1 MIIITAERF
10 DELLDQALAALPA
23 WVTARMD
30 NVIVTAAPWP
40 SAAQRERA
48 RRDGMLL
55 GLYEGVPLSRRGRGY
70 HLAPP
75 DRITLF
81 REALCWLA
89 ADEQDLV
96 RLIQRTIAHEIGHHF
111 GMSEEELRA
120 AGV

>member
-1 MIIITAERF
+1 MIMVTPEHF

-23 WVTARMD
+23 WVAVRMD
-30 NVIVTAAPWP
+30 NVVVAAAPWP

-48 RRDGMLL
+48 RRAGLIL
-55 GLYEGVPLSRRGRGY
+55 GLYEGIPLNRRGRGY

-81 REALCWLA
+81 REALQWLA
-89 ADEQDLV
+89 TDEQDLV
-96 RLIQRTIAHEIGHHF
+96 RLIQRTVAHEIGHHF